1 MRQMLDFEETSN
13 IIEFLNFLH
22 RHNVKHMVNQELYNT
37 VLGELRKRQP
47 KMALLYIYRDSF
59 ASDETNE

>member
-1 MRQMLDFEETSN
+1 MLDFEETSN

-37 VLGELRKRQP
+37 VLGELHKRHP

-59 ASDETNE
+59 AVEETNE